1 MIETAEREMTTE
13 EREQVLVAGA
23 VAMIQEAISEGY
35 EVLELVELWEGEART
50 MIVEEL
56 ARLEMI

>member
-1 MIETAEREMTTE
+1 MIEMAEREMTTE